1 VLSEPVQGGFG
12 RAASRMIAHMVTA
25 AQFRKL
31 ALALPETEEKSHFE
45 QPDFR
50 VRNKIF
56 AGLSRD
62 LTLGTLKL
70 TPELQAMVLSAEP
83 DVFVPAAG
91 AWGRSGWTRIVLAKA
106 ELPGLREL
114 IAEAYRL
121 VAPKRLISSRS
132 GLQGDTARAAKK
144 KVSPKRKP
152 KL

>member
-1 VLSEPVQGGFG
+1 
-12 RAASRMIAHMVTA
+12 MVTA

-31 ALALPETEEKSHFE
+31 AMGFPEVEEKSHFE

-62 LTLGTLKL
+62 HEEGNLKL

-114 IAEAYRL
+114 LAESYRL
-121 VAPKRLISSRS
+121 VAPKSLLKSSS
-132 GLQGDTARAAKK
+132 SPLDEARVAK
-144 KVSPKRKP
+144 PKRK
-152 KL
+152 KTSTRKR